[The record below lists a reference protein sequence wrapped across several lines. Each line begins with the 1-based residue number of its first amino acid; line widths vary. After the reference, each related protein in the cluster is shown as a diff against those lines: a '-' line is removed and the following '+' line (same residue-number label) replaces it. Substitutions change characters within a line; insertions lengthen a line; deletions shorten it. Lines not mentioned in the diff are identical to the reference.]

1 MSQIILIGIIISL
14 IYTELTGLSPGGLIV
29 PAYFALYINDPIRC
43 LATVAIAFLC
53 MLTVRALQEVTVLY
67 GRRRYA
73 VYVVSGIFYKALFNF
88 VLFPNPA
95 FFFSLSAS
103 IGYLI
108 PGILGR
114 DMERQGIPKTLISL
128 GIVVLLIRVA
138 QLAVGLG

>member
-1 MSQIILIGIIISL
+1 MSQIILIGIVLSL
-14 IYTELTGLSPGGLIV
+14 IYTEFTGLSPGGLIV
-29 PAYFALYINDPIRC
+29 PAYFALYINDPLRMVST
-43 LATVAIAFLC
+43 LMIAFLC
-53 MLTVRALQEVTVLY
+53 MGTVRLLQNVTILY

-73 VYVVSGIFYKALFNF
+73 VYVVSGLLYKALFNF
-88 VLFPNPA
+88 ILFPNPA

-138 QLAVGLG
+138 QIAVGLG

>member
-1 MSQIILIGIIISL
+1 MNQIILIGIIISL

-29 PAYFALYINDPIRC
+29 PAYFALYIGDLPRC
-43 LATVAIAFLC
+43 AATLVIAFLC
-53 MLTVRALQEVTVLY
+53 MATVRLLQNVTILY

-73 VYVVSGIFYKALFNF
+73 VYVVSGIFYKALLNF
-88 VLFPNPA
+88 FIFPNPA
-95 FFFSLSAS
+95 FFFSLSSS

-114 DMERQGIPKTLISL
+114 DMERQGIPKTLLSL

-138 QLAVGLG
+138 QIAVGIA